1 MGTVLD
7 DHFTNRN
14 FHNSRNYQYNK
25 STLIN
30 YDNFFPCLY
39 SPSLII
45 SFQASVH
52 HSATPLP
59 LTPKYYDNFTRAK
72 HDEN

>member
-14 FHNSRNYQYNK
+14 FHNSRNYPFNK
-25 STLIN
+25 SSLIN
-30 YDNFFPCLY
+30 
-39 SPSLII
+39 
-45 SFQASVH
+45 
-52 HSATPLP
+52 
-59 LTPKYYDNFTRAK
+59 YDNFTRAK